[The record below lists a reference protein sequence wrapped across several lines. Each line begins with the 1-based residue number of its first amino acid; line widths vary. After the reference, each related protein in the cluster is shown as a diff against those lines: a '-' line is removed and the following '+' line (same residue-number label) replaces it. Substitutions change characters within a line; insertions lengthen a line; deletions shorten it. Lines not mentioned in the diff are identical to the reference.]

1 MTFNEAVK
9 CYENNTMVKEDGM
22 FYYII
27 GINRMKET
35 VKVKTATG
43 NPFFAM
49 AHETISSKLTKA
61 QEIKIMDSV
70 LYAVLWFAIALIAVT
85 TMNFAGGWVLLP
97 VVLVIIL
104 AFIAGR
110 MREGW

>member
-22 FYYII
+22 VYYII
-27 GINRMKET
+27 EINRMKET

-49 AHETISSKLTKA
+49 ARETVPSKLVRA
-61 QEIKIMDSV
+61 
-70 LYAVLWFAIALIAVT
+70 
-85 TMNFAGGWVLLP
+85 
-97 VVLVIIL
+97 
-104 AFIAGR
+104 
-110 MREGW
+110 

>member
-9 CYENNTMVKEDGM
+9 CYENNTMVKEDGI

-27 GINRMKET
+27 EINRMKET
-35 VKVKTATG
+35 FKVKTATG

-61 QEIKIMDSV
+61 
-70 LYAVLWFAIALIAVT
+70 
-85 TMNFAGGWVLLP
+85 
-97 VVLVIIL
+97 
-104 AFIAGR
+104 
-110 MREGW
+110 